1 MIKHRRIVLSV
12 FTLALAVLATDVSA
26 QYGGGG
32 GFGGRGGRGMSRGD
46 GTRPGNST
54 PRPILSEEALSDQA
68 EYRLSLLEE
77 DLHLQPEQRKAWQSF
92 ADSVRAYMSDLA
104 RERTR
109 LASAPSSAVGL
120 QHIDHAVDSAR
131 NRLTALEDIA
141 AAAKILYA
149 ALSPEQKT
157 LTDARMVSIVAP
169 RPLQPGMPAS
179 ANNLPD
185 LGSGGPPR

>member
-1 MIKHRRIVLSV
+1 MIKKRRIVLSI
-12 FTLALAVLATDVSA
+12 FTLTLAVIATDVSA
-26 QYGGGG
+26 QYGGGV
-32 GFGGRGGRGMSRGD
+32 FGGRGGRGMNRGD

-54 PRPILSEEALSDQA
+54 PRPVQSEEALADQA

-109 LASAPSSAVGL
+109 LGAAPSSAVGL

-149 ALSPEQKT
+149 ALSPQQKT
-157 LTDARMVSIVAP
+157 LTDARIVSIVAP
-169 RPLQPGMPAS
+169 RPFQPGMPAS